1 MTERSGAQR
10 ALTILASLHVEILL
24 LVFCGVIFLGTA
36 RTEGPVFDVVGPD
49 LLPTVAAAI
58 VAALVIVQMVVQV
71 MRSVRG
77 PLPAIR
83 IDPAAVRNAAVFTAA
98 TALFVVA
105 VARGWLPFA
114 AATCVFM
121 AINTMLLS
129 NRLHWRDAAIGAAS
143 GLALGIVLQF
153 TFTYVLFVDL
163 PG

>member
-1 MTERSGAQR
+1 MTERTGAQR
-10 ALTILASLHVEILL
+10 ALTILASLHVELLL
-24 LVFCGVIFLGTA
+24 LVFCGVIFMGTA

-49 LLPTVAAAI
+49 LLPTITAAI
-58 VAALVIVQMVVQV
+58 VAVLVIIQIVVQV
-71 MRSVRG
+71 IRSVRG
-77 PLPAIR
+77 PLPGIT
-83 IDPAAVRNAAVFTAA
+83 IDPAAVRNGAVFTAA

-114 AATCVFM
+114 LATCVFM

-129 NRLHWRDAAIGAAS
+129 NRLHWRDAAVGAAS

-153 TFTYVLFVDL
+153 MFTRVLFIDL